1 MGEESQIRDDERHQE
16 RTNQESEM
24 RPREGPEQ
32 EQAPLSLPKNAQER
46 HIFGRI
52 DRDHPI
58 GGEMSDILRGI
69 LLRVRLPWLLAHHSQ
84 VVVLALFSFINGCLS
99 IGLMSALAV
108 LTGSP
113 FIFPSL
119 GPTAFLFF
127 YTPTAPSASPRNTLI
142 GHAVGAGAGYL
153 SLAVTGLTL
162 AGPALAVGVTWPRVI
177 AAALSLGL
185 TAGVM
190 VLLRAPHPPAGATTL
205 IVSLGLLTRP
215 WQLVLLMGAVV
226 VLTLQ
231 ALVINRLAGIPY
243 PLWGPPRPATRE
255 TNESSRARGAP

>member
-1 MGEESQIRDDERHQE
+1 MKQEPQARSPQEASQEAAENMSPQVEI
-16 RTNQESEM
+16 
-24 RPREGPEQ
+24 EQ
-32 EQAPLSLPKNAQER
+32 R
-46 HIFGRI
+46 GFGRI
-52 DRDHPI
+52 DREHPI

-69 LLRVRLPWLLAHHSQ
+69 LRRIRLPWLLAHYSN
-84 VVVLALFSFINGCLS
+84 VTVLALFSFINGCIS

-108 LTGSP
+108 LTRSP
-113 FIFPSL
+113 FVFPSL

-142 GHAVGAGAGYL
+142 GHAIGIGAGYL
-153 SLAVTGLTL
+153 SLVVTGLTM
-162 AGPALAVGVTWPRVI
+162 AGPALSVGVTWPRVI

-205 IVSLGLLTRP
+205 IISLGLLTRP

-226 VLTLQ
+226 LLTLQ
-231 ALVINRLAGIPY
+231 AFAINRLAGIAY
-243 PLWGPPRPATRE
+243 PLWEPPR
-255 TNESSRARGAP
+255 APVPVAKE

>member
-1 MGEESQIRDDERHQE
+1 MKQEPETHPPGQEETSI
-16 RTNQESEM
+16 T
-24 RPREGPEQ
+24 P
-32 EQAPLSLPKNAQER
+32 PKKGTAR
-46 HIFGRI
+46 RAFGRI
-52 DRDHPI
+52 DREHPI

-69 LLRVRLPWLLAHHSQ
+69 LLRARLPWLLSHHSQ

-99 IGLMSALAV
+99 IGLMSVLAV
-108 LTGSP
+108 LTHSP
-113 FIFPSL
+113 FVFPSL
-119 GPTAFLFF
+119 GPTAFLCF

-153 SLAVTGLTL
+153 SLVVTGLTM
-162 AGPALAVGVTWPRVI
+162 AGPALSVGVTWPRVI

-205 IVSLGLLTRP
+205 IVSLGLLTQP

-226 VLTLQ
+226 LLTLQ

-243 PLWGPPRPATRE
+243 PLWGPPRQSTEGIDGRGR
-255 TNESSRARGAP
+255 SSRHT